1 MQAMQ
6 MHHSPHAMH
15 SYHQGQTS
23 GAASSM
29 ITQVQ
34 RGNTVSL
41 LADLPPDVK
50 AALLSGINM
59 SAYPKFG
66 KEPLGPPHAAL
77 GPQKP

>member
-1 MQAMQ
+1 
-6 MHHSPHAMH
+6 
-15 SYHQGQTS
+15 
-23 GAASSM
+23 M